1 MHILEAVILGTLF
14 GFVLHR
20 IGAAN
25 PQNIINML
33 RLKDL
38 HLMKVILFAIGFS
51 CLFLFL
57 GLHFGL
63 VPKSHIHVKTA
74 YVGVI
79 VGGLIF
85 GSGFAIGGYCPGTS
99 LVALGSLRKDALAFI
114 LGGLTGAFLFML
126 SFGYLKHTFLFNKI
140 AGGKATL
147 ADTGIAKYHA
157 LITGF
162 PGVAVGVAIGALF
175 MVIAV
180 LLPLSTGNSDN

>member
-1 MHILEAVILGTLF
+1 MIHILEAVILGALF

-33 RLKDL
+33 RLRDL

-57 GLHFGL
+57 GLHFGII
-63 VPKSHIHVKTA
+63 PKSHIHVKTA

-85 GSGFAIGGYCPGTS
+85 GAGFAIGGYCPGTS
-99 LVALGSLRKDALAFI
+99 LVAIGSGRKDAIAFI

-126 SFGYLKHTFLFNKI
+126 SYGALKHTFLFTKI

-157 LITGF
+157 LITSF
-162 PGVAVGVAIGALF
+162 PGVAVGCVIGIIF
-175 MVIAV
+175 MIIAF
-180 LLPLSTGNSDN
+180 LLPLNEE